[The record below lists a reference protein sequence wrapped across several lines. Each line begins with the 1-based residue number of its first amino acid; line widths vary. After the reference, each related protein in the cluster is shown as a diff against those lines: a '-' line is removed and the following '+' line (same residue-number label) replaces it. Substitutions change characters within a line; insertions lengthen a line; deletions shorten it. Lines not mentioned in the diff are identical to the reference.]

1 MSILLSLLDMT
12 NFIQFRDAVAILT
25 IYKTGIRMNT
35 LIQLEEKHI
44 NFKTNSSLLTGDI
57 MKNQD
62 VMY

>member
-1 MSILLSLLDMT
+1 MT